1 MNEYFGV
8 WMNPQPHRLRV
19 SLLARFFLCCQ
30 SGYNSHHSLR
40 LKEMICMRTL
50 VATRYLTP
58 LREGGSL
65 PAVVEADDSQLYVM
79 KFVGAGQGVK
89 ALIAELVAGEIAR
102 ALDLPIPEMVF
113 LTLDP
118 ALGPS
123 EPNGEI
129 HDLLRASVGLNLG
142 FRYLPNAF
150 TFNPQLPPRPDP
162 ALASAIVWFDAYVA
176 NVDRTLRN
184 INLLVWQRTLWLI
197 DHGAALY
204 FHHNWRDFA
213 ARSRS
218 PFALVK
224 DHALLRFASQLRAAD
239 EQAHDRLTPAVIR
252 TITDLIPA
260 PWLHGPELG
269 PDPAQSRQVYHDF
282 LLDRLA
288 ASALFVQEANRVR
301 V

>member
-1 MNEYFGV
+1 
-8 WMNPQPHRLRV
+8 
-19 SLLARFFLCCQ
+19 
-30 SGYNSHHSLR
+30 
-40 LKEMICMRTL
+40 MRTL

-65 PAVVEADDSQLYVM
+65 PAVVEADDGQLYVM
-79 KFVGAGQGVK
+79 KFVGAGQGPK
-89 ALIAELVAGEIAR
+89 ALIAELVSGEIAR
-102 ALDLPIPEMVF
+102 ALGLPIPEITFM
-113 LTLDP
+113 TLDP

-129 HDLLRASVGLNLG
+129 RDLLRASVGLNLG

-150 TFNPQLPPRPDP
+150 TFNPQLPPRLDP
-162 ALASAIVWFDAYVA
+162 ALASAIVWFDAYVT

-184 INLLVWQRTLWLI
+184 INLLVWERTLWLI

-213 ARSRS
+213 TRSRS

-224 DHALLRFASQLRAAD
+224 DHALLRFASQLQAAD
-239 EQAHDRLTPAVIR
+239 EQAHARLSAAVIGD
-252 TITDLIPA
+252 IVNLIPA
-260 PWLHGPELG
+260 LWLNT
-269 PDPAQSRQVYHDF
+269 PDLASDPVHSRQVYRDF

-301 V
+301 A